1 MRKAIIVL
9 ATTVAFLLSGVAFAA
24 TRKNVNVP
32 DTATILKG
40 NGETLLSDGILSS
53 VGSVIEGEYIEAG
66 GKSTSLAVRPKALIS
81 TANITSAIKSG
92 LKSNAGS
99 LAITGTIAGLLAG
112 VDWVMTD
119 GVLMKKTQG
128 GGGLV
133 ATDPS
138 AGQYSWTLTQRGS
151 TQLSGQNS
159 ATGACS
165 AFLATSRFTSNP
177 DIIGVR
183 QTNSRFVSD
192 TQYTCAYETQSKST
206 YSWNADS
213 ATVTRYGSSCPA
225 NSSYDSTSGG
235 CLSTASSSSPVTDAD
250 IDSNVLDGFVRT
262 QDGTWQRQAAKDVCD
277 NSPNPASC
285 YKAMAPTTSLT
296 GPGTI
301 QLPSTTTTSGSNTTN
316 PDGTTSS
323 TGTTTTTQT
332 PSISITY
339 GDTYYDYTTNNT
351 TTTTNPDGTT
361 TTTTETSDAPPDVPD
376 ALAGI
381 NDPLGGIPD
390 EIKNQGSSGSS
401 LPYHSWFNMGGS
413 CKEHSFELPVIGT
426 LTTNYCPIHEQY
438 VRPFLYFIFAL
449 WTWHTCWSIWRE
461 NVTRVRAH

>member
-66 GKSTSLAVRPKALIS
+66 GKSTSLSVRPKSLIP

-92 LKSNAGS
+92 LKSNAGT
-99 LAITGTIAGLLAG
+99 LALTGTISALLAG

-119 GVLMKKTQG
+119 GVLTKKSSDSSE
-128 GGGLV
+128 V
-133 ATDPS
+133 STDPS
-138 AGQYSWTLTQRGS
+138 SGQYYW
-151 TQLSGQNS
+151 
-159 ATGACS
+159 
-165 AFLATSRFTSNP
+165 
-177 DIIGVR
+177 
-183 QTNSRFVSD
+183 
-192 TQYTCAYETQSKST
+192 QS
-206 YSWNADS
+206 
-213 ATVTRYGSSCPA
+213 
-225 NSSYDSTSGG
+225 SSYSQKF
-235 CLSTASSSSPVTDAD
+235 STASSACQYAKSNIENGTGRSLSLSMAYRSDNEVLQCNFSSSDGYTARVEFLRNGSGCPSGSSWDSSKGACLTTAQGAVPVTDAD
-250 IDSNVLDGFVRT
+250 YDVLDGFVQT
-262 QDGTWQRQAAKDVCD
+262 QDGTWQRQAAQDACD
-277 NSPNPASC
+277 NSLNPSTC
-285 YKAMAPTTSLT
+285 YKALAPTTSLT
-296 GPGTI
+296 GPTSV
-301 QLPSTTTTSGSNTTN
+301 QLPSTTTTSGSTTTN
-316 PDGTTSS
+316 TDGTTSS

-332 PSISITY
+332 PSATIIY
-339 GDTYYDYTTNNT
+339 GDNYYEYTTNNT
-351 TTTTNPDGTT
+351 TTTTNADGST
-361 TTTTETSDAPPDVPD
+361 TTTTETTDGGAPTVPD

-390 EIKNQGSSGSS
+390 EIKNQGSSGAS

>member
-24 TRKNVNVP
+24 TRKNVNMP
-32 DTATILKG
+32 DTGSILHG
-40 NGETLLSDGILSS
+40 NGPTLLNDGLLSS
-53 VGSVIEGEYIEAG
+53 VGSVIEGEYIPAG
-66 GKSTSLAVRPKALIS
+66 GKSTPVPVRPKSVIP
-81 TANITSAIKSG
+81 TSSIAGAIKNG
-92 LKSNAGS
+92 LKTNAASIAVTATIGG
-99 LAITGTIAGLLAG
+99 AIAA
-112 VDWVMTD
+112 VDWLMKD
-119 GVLMKKTQG
+119 GVLTKKTG
-128 GGGLV
+128 SDTPV
-133 ATDPS
+133 STNPS
-138 AGQYSWTLTQRGS
+138 AGQYYWTS
-151 TQLSGQNS
+151 DFSGKTTPYSSPANACLGEYS
-159 ATGACS
+159 A
-165 AFLATSRFTSNP
+165 P
-177 DIIGVR
+177 
-183 QTNSRFVSD
+183 
-192 TQYTCAYETQSKST
+192 AY
-206 YSWNADS
+206 
-213 ATVTRYGSSCPA
+213 GLA
-225 NSSYDSTSGG
+225 NSSQAYCYKKAGDTGHVGSVYRSGKSCPTGTTYKSSVGG
-235 CLSTASSSSPVTDAD
+235 CVGTVSYSPVTDSD
-250 IDSNVLDGFVRT
+250 YDVLDGFVRT

-296 GPGTI
+296 GPDTI
-301 QLPSTTTTSGSNTTN
+301 QLPSTTTTSGSTTTN

-332 PSISITY
+332 PSVSITY

-390 EIKNQGSSGSS
+390 EIKNQGSSGAS

-426 LTTNYCPIHEQY
+426 LTTNYCPIHEKY

-449 WTWHTCWSIWRE
+449 WTWHTCFSIWRE